1 MRKINEVLRLRF
13 ELKRSHR
20 QIARSIGAASS
31 TVAEY
36 LRRFGEAGL
45 TWPLSASLSEVEL
58 EAKLFPPA
66 PSVPV
71 TERAEPDWAALHAQM
86 RRPGVTLMLL
96 WQEYRASHPQ
106 GFAYSWFCEH
116 YRSWVGRLD
125 LVLRQEHRAGE
136 KLFVDYA
143 GQTVPVTDRDTS
155 ELRCAS
161 IFVGVLGASNY
172 TYAEATW
179 SQELPEW
186 IGSHVRCFEFLG
198 GVPEI
203 VVPDNLKSGVTHAH
217 RYEPEVNPTY
227 RELARHYGVAVIPAR
242 AARPRDKAK
251 AEAGVQLVERW
262 ILARLRNRAF
272 FALAQPQRRDH
283 AVARRTQRP
292 RLQEAAR
299 LARKRLRGNRSAGAQ
314 GAAHRAL

>member
-45 TWPLSASLSEVEL
+45 TWPLSASLSEAEL

-66 PSVPV
+66 PSEPV

-125 LVLRQEHRAGE
+125 LAHGALQALA
-136 KLFVDYA
+136 KA
-143 GQTVPVTDRDTS
+143 PVVQ
-155 ELRCAS
+155 A
-161 IFVGVLGASNY
+161 
-172 TYAEATW
+172 
-179 SQELPEW
+179 
-186 IGSHVRCFEFLG
+186 
-198 GVPEI
+198 
-203 VVPDNLKSGVTHAH
+203 
-217 RYEPEVNPTY
+217 
-227 RELARHYGVAVIPAR
+227 ELAVAVGAPRVSGAVLLPQQRKRHALAFELLVNAGKVGRGVAC
-242 AARPRDKAK
+242 
-251 AEAGVQLVERW
+251 
-262 ILARLRNRAF
+262 
-272 FALAQPQRRDH
+272 RRS
-283 AVARRTQRP
+283 ARRPEQP
-292 RLQEAAR
+292 RLQRRVVKRRDQRPANAR
-299 LARKRLRGNRSAGAQ
+299 LKGAFQVAGDRSLGQAGGGGNTLMAELGLEFEAQDFFDLAHGFPLGGHPRLRKQTARIARRS
-314 GAAHRAL
+314 